1 MNISGAWGM
10 SKYTYIRVEKKVA
23 ERLEQLKF
31 LYGCNSYNE
40 VLSKLLN
47 DIGVVED
54 LKRIANDPFQ
64 LSSVQEAALDA
75 LGEMAENGNIYALK
89 ALIEVAKNKRDVSYI
104 QKKALS
110 LVKKSLD
117 VLYAKY
123 GLAQVKD
130 SSG

>member
-1 MNISGAWGM
+1 M